1 MINMSFLTLPDPRIK
16 PSGSRDPLGFQTIW
30 VKLGRELV
38 GSNLTTITSSIDNFI
53 IALLASHYSFQEIDE
68 DKKME
73 VFFKVEQLG
82 AYFRIAGNYKNNIMG
97 ITQAQKNY
105 TTNNIV
111 LGDDG
116 QIFGNQ
122 KTSGLWGYYS
132 SALMMSG
139 LVNKDKDQ
147 VQEEGSEIVNK
158 FLKVFS
164 FDDFLELSFIGTDT
178 LEKHAGSFIKAL
190 GFVYKDMVHFV
201 LQKSKFDIYSKTEL
215 FFQSSV
221 DNTTYQLF
229 YDWMQ
234 RNYTNDPI
242 TIKLLEIKEIDKALW
257 IASKIFEY
265 CRTQKGKTVNEV
277 AKSIEESTLA
287 MIKLSSSDL
296 KIKKF
301 IELWNSK
308 QFKEVI
314 YELEFI
320 HSESMKNRSSAK
332 WLTIKND
339 KLNVTVAAK
348 MSLPKSIEKI
358 PWQYN
363 YFLHS
368 YISVAFQVYTEGKSH
383 E

>member
-1 MINMSFLTLPDPRIK
+1 
-16 PSGSRDPLGFQTIW
+16 
-30 VKLGRELV
+30 
-38 GSNLTTITSSIDNFI
+38 
-53 IALLASHYSFQEIDE
+53 
-68 DKKME
+68 
-73 VFFKVEQLG
+73 
-82 AYFRIAGNYKNNIMG
+82 
-97 ITQAQKNY
+97 
-105 TTNNIV
+105 
-111 LGDDG
+111 
-116 QIFGNQ
+116 
-122 KTSGLWGYYS
+122 
-132 SALMMSG
+132 
-139 LVNKDKDQ
+139 
-147 VQEEGSEIVNK
+147 
-158 FLKVFS
+158 
-164 FDDFLELSFIGTDT
+164 
-178 LEKHAGSFIKAL
+178 
-190 GFVYKDMVHFV
+190 VHFV